1 MFFLPSKGVQVNSSR
16 VKMKRRRLMTIQP
29 KFDADNFAERVHLNQ
44 QKLAVELKSHYDFII
59 CGAGTSGSVVAARL
73 AAESEDTSA
82 AAGSWWH

>member
-1 MFFLPSKGVQVNSSR
+1 
-16 VKMKRRRLMTIQP
+16 MKIL
-29 KFDADNFAERVHLNQ
+29 KSDSDNFAERVHLNQ
-44 QKLAVELKSHYDFII
+44 QTLAAELKSHYDFII